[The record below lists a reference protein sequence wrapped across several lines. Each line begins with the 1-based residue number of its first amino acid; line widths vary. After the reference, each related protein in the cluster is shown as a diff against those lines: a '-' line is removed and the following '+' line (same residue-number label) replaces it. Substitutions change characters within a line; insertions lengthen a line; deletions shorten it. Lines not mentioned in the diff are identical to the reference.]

1 MSSFFFSQKVVGG
14 LYEKLPFANVS
25 GTQSLVQLQ

>member
-1 MSSFFFSQKVVGG
+1 MSLFFFSQKVVGG

-25 GTQSLVQLQ
+25 GT